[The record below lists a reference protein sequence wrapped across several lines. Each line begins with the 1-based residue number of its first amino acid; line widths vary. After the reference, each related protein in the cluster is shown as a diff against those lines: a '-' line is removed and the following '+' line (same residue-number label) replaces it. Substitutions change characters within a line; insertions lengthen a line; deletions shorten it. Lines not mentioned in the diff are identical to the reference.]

1 MGLVRVWWEGFKRRR
16 SQCQLIHL
24 CHLQNYISCHE
35 HNKDMPLRW
44 PNAEYQVLGGKTDN
58 EIIFDQRN
66 GIYIF
71 YLSIVD
77 PYYR

>member
-1 MGLVRVWWEGFKRRR
+1 
-16 SQCQLIHL
+16 
-24 CHLQNYISCHE
+24 
-35 HNKDMPLRW
+35 MPLRW